1 MRYILNLIELSDYNQ
16 SFGSALNNFGVR
28 ELLDCFVE
36 IAPSPR
42 PKESETRIVDPKE
55 EKMSGFV
62 LKSMRI
68 WIKTPRQVSIY
79 KIVSGTFE
87 GTSRTTTLRKKELK
101 ILQPQHF
108 CRKKRNRHLT
118 PVTLWAY
125 DTGNFKIA
133 LTEGEL

>member
-1 MRYILNLIELSDYNQ
+1 MRYILNLIAKIIWTENYNQ

-42 PKESETRIVDPKE
+42 KESETRIVDPRR
-55 EKMSGFV
+55 KMSGFV

-87 GTSRTTTLRKKELK
+87 RNKPYYHVRLKELK
-101 ILQPQHF
+101 ILQPNAFLQ
-108 CRKKRNRHLT
+108 KKKKYRHLL
-118 PVTLWAY
+118 PR
-125 DTGNFKIA
+125 
-133 LTEGEL
+133 